1 MKNTASPQ
9 RWLIVAFFTV
19 FMVIMT
25 FNLILYPANA
35 LQTIE
40 IYGIDQA
47 GITTLSSVTSV
58 VGLVAGFIFGPMIDK
73 LGSRKVVTASML
85 IGVALFFVRAFILTY
100 MAGIILTFLA
110 SFFIGVCQVAA
121 PKVLD
126 TWFTKENVGTAVAVQ
141 SAGAGLGSAIVFS
154 VAAIVGLQGCMLIV
168 AGLYAALFVVWLIIG
183 KDGPVKVDA
192 APAAPADAMGKVYKS
207 RYIWLLAI
215 AYSCCVGGTMLINT
229 YCINAFLGKGL
240 DPAMAATMGTV
251 INLGLFIGGYLCTFV
266 MSVVKRYNLMLAI
279 CVIGGAIGYL
289 GAWFLPLG
297 PQTWV
302 LMILGCLIMGGGIMM
317 CVGRVP
323 LIPLTGEY
331 PRECIG
337 TASGALETIKGVITF
352 VLPIAIAT
360 VFGLNFNAI
369 FICFGVMCLVALVT
383 GCLLVPEVG
392 PKGKLQQDAAANAA
406 RDDEPA

>member
-1 MKNTASPQ
+1 METKSTN
-9 RWLIVAFFTV
+9 RFLLVVFFSL

-35 LQTIE
+35 LQTME
-40 IYGIDQA
+40 IYGVGQA
-47 GITTLSSVTSV
+47 ELTTLASVTSV
-58 VGLVAGFIFGPMIDK
+58 VGLFAGFIFGPLIDK
-73 LGSRKVVTASML
+73 MGSRKVVTIGML
-85 IGVALFFVRAFILTY
+85 IGVICFVARIFILTY
-100 MAGIILTFLA
+100 VAGLVLTFLA

-126 TWFTKENVGTAVAVQ
+126 TWYTKDQVGTAVAVQ
-141 SAGAGLGSAIVFS
+141 AAAAGLGSAVVFT
-154 VAAIVGLQGCMLIV
+154 VANIVGLVGCMWIV
-168 AGLYAALFVVWLIIG
+168 AGLYAVLFLIWLAIG
-183 KDGPVKVDA
+183 KDGPIKVEAEA
-192 APAAPADAMGKVYKS
+192 APAGAMATVYKS
-207 RYIWLLAI
+207 KSVWLVAI

-229 YCINAFLGKGL
+229 YCINAFIAKGL
-240 DPAMAATMGTV
+240 DPAMAGTMGTV
-251 INLGLFIGGYLCTFV
+251 INLGLFFGGYLCTFV
-266 MSVVKRYNLMLAI
+266 MSKVQRYNVMLAI

-302 LMILGCLIMGGGIMM
+302 LMLVGCLIQGGGIMM
-317 CVGRVP
+317 CVGRIP

-337 TASGALETIKGVITF
+337 TASGAMETIKGVITF

-360 VFGLNFNAI
+360 AFGTNFNAI
-369 FICFGVMCLVALVT
+369 FISFGVIAVVGLVT

-392 PKGKLQQDAAANAA
+392 PNGKLAKEAAKNN
-406 RDDEPA
+406 EQ